1 MILVTGQ
8 FFGCRKI
15 HYLCVLQEPN
25 KISDYHYYLPT
36 QELASDLYITSFLS
50 FVSGGT
56 HASLCLS
63 HTVFSVFAFLSPF
76 PFLSL
81 LLTLSY
87 LLCPCRLVEWRG
99 WGWSAFPQS
108 SFACTGGVKSLASQG
123 RCVGRLCS
131 GSSTE
136 KRGRERKPGNWSLG
150 QALSLQSSFYLLFYI
165 GSLSTRDHSINAENP
180 IQIF

>member
-36 QELASDLYITSFLS
+36 QELATDLCITSFLS

-81 LLTLSY
+81 LLTL
-87 LLCPCRLVEWRG
+87 LFTWPLQ
-99 WGWSAFPQS
+99 A
-108 SFACTGGVKSLASQG
+108 GGVEGVRMECLPSIQLCLCWWGQKPG
-123 RCVGRLCS
+123 FPGETVGRLCS

-136 KRGRERKPGNWSLG
+136 KRGRERKPGNCSLG
-150 QALSLQSSFYLLFYI
+150 SQTS
-165 GSLSTRDHSINAENP
+165 
-180 IQIF
+180 

>member
-36 QELASDLYITSFLS
+36 QELATDLYIASFLS

-87 LLCPCRLVEWRG
+87 LLCPAGWWSGGSEDGAPFLNPALLALVGSEAWLPRG
-99 WGWSAFPQS
+99 DLWAGSA
-108 SFACTGGVKSLASQG
+108 
-123 RCVGRLCS
+123 VGAVLR
-131 GSSTE
+131 
-136 KRGRERKPGNWSLG
+136 REVGK
-150 QALSLQSSFYLLFYI
+150 
-165 GSLSTRDHSINAENP
+165 GSLVTEA
-180 IQIF
+180 